1 MPDWVKIKAEY
12 IAGGTSYRKLI
23 KKYGVSLSTLQR
35 KASTEKWA
43 DLRKQSENKTNTKI
57 VENVASQEA
66 ERANMFDSIADMLLQ
81 QISQDIKDGSI
92 KLSGKGYR
100 DITGALK
107 DLREIKGLKSE
118 LDMQEQIARIDKLRK
133 DIADE
138 EENKEIKVVI
148 STDLEEYAK

>member
-12 IAGGTSYRKLI
+12 IAGGISYQKLSE
-23 KKYGVSLSTLQR
+23 KYGVSFSALRR
-35 KASTEKWA
+35 KAKAEKWT
-43 DLRKQSENKTNTKI
+43 DLRAQSEHKANIEI

-66 ERANMFDSIADMLLQ
+66 KRAEMFDSIADMLLQ
-81 QISQDIKDGSI
+81 QIKQDIQDGSI